1 MISSRLQFAALM
13 LIVGLFASR
22 RIAAAE
28 PWSDAESGLRV
39 NPPPGYAV
47 RPMSPTAPFSVRVSV
62 KEAADHDTGCQVAF
76 EALPQN
82 ARLSQAEINQI
93 AGEPDWRERA
103 RWSIAAFSDV
113 SEEQPYYQSGII
125 GVSLIAEMKPTFA
138 APDRA
143 KALRNFMAILETP
156 KGRTTIVCTAEKETF
171 ESRRAAFLDVVH
183 GIEPPR
189 P

>member
-1 MISSRLQFAALM
+1 MISSRLQFAAVM
-13 LIVGLFASR
+13 LGLFASR
-22 RIAAAE
+22 GIAAAE

-39 NPPPGYAV
+39 SPPPGYTV
-47 RPMSPTAPFSVRVSV
+47 RPMGPTAPFSVRVSV
-62 KEAADHDTGCQVAF
+62 KESGDHDTGCQVAF

-82 ARLSQAEINQI
+82 ARLSQAQINQI
-93 AGEPDWRERA
+93 ASEPDWRERA

-113 SEEQPYYQSGII
+113 SDEQAYSQSGIV

-143 KALRNFMAILETP
+143 KALRNLMAILETP
-156 KGRTTIVCTAEKETF
+156 KGRTTIVCTAEKEKF
-171 ESRRAAFLDVVH
+171 EERRAAFRDVVH
-183 GIEPPR
+183 GVEPPR